1 MAHSVKLKAGD
12 TFPKIEATLLDGSVV
27 TLGKPQEQGAWQAV
41 FVYRGKHC
49 PLCTKYLNEVESYK
63 QAFLDAGVEV
73 LAVSADSKQ
82 QLQEHVTQLD
92 VSFPIA
98 YGLSEQQMKE
108 LGVYISVPRSEQE
121 TDHNFSEPGL
131 FVVNENGELHVV
143 DLSNNPFI
151 RPELGALTRGLAWI
165 RDPNNHYPIRGTLD
179 Y

>member
-27 TLGKPQEQGAWQAV
+27 TLGKTQEQGLWQAV

-49 PLCTKYLNEVESYK
+49 PLCTKYLNEIESYK

-82 QLQEHVTQLD
+82 QLQEHVAQLD

-108 LGVYISVPRSEQE
+108 LGV
-121 TDHNFSEPGL
+121 
-131 FVVNENGELHVV
+131 
-143 DLSNNPFI
+143 
-151 RPELGALTRGLAWI
+151 
-165 RDPNNHYPIRGTLD
+165 
-179 Y
+179 